1 MKPVSVGINLKLQDV
16 IAVARFGARVKLN
29 PKSKSKIKKSRSYVE
44 QLVKEN
50 QVVYGITTGFGK
62 LASTRIEPKD
72 VQTLQRNLILSHAM
86 GVGEPLS
93 TEVVRAMLLLRAQSL
108 SFGYSGI
115 RLQVIELILECLNH
129 GIHPIIPS
137 QGSVGASGDLA
148 PLSHMAL
155 TFIGEG
161 KAEYQGSILS
171 SRKALE
177 KAGLKACCVRG

>member
-1 MKPVSVGINLKLQDV
+1 MKTVSVGVPLNLQDV
-16 IAVARFGARVKLN
+16 VNVARFGAKVKLN
-29 PKSKSKIKKSRSYVE
+29 PKSKSKIKKSRAYVE
-44 QLVKEN
+44 KLVKEN

-115 RLQVIELILECLNH
+115 RLRVIELILQVLKPWGTSCYSFTRFSRS
-129 GIHPIIPS
+129 IRRF
-137 QGSVGASGDLA
+137 GSAFAYGPD
-148 PLSHMAL
+148 
-155 TFIGEG
+155 F
-161 KAEYQGSILS
+161 YW
-171 SRKALE
+171 
-177 KAGLKACCVRG
+177 